1 MNAVTSRVW
10 SEIFSHLNIVDDID
24 GENILDDG
32 RLPSVEAVS
41 EWAHLYAHRAI
52 FKSSKA
58 KGTAERWAM
67 AFLQDV
73 NWHEIAEHMI
83 KEATE

>member
-1 MNAVTSRVW
+1 MNAATSRVW

-32 RLPSVEAVS
+32 RLPSVETV
-41 EWAHLYAHRAI
+41 EKWAHMYACRAI

-58 KGTAERWAM
+58 KGTAERWAL
-67 AFLQDV
+67 AFIDDA
-73 NWHEIAEHMI
+73 NWTEIAQRLIE
-83 KEATE
+83 EATE

>member
-1 MNAVTSRVW
+1 MNAATSRVW

-32 RLPSVEAVS
+32 RLPSVETV
-41 EWAHLYAHRAI
+41 ENWANMYAHRAI
-52 FKSSKA
+52 FKSSRA

-73 NWHEIAEHMI
+73 DWREIAEHMI
-83 KEATE
+83 EEATE